1 MRGKPTLDR
10 VIREDFIEKVLFKLR
25 CEDDREIIR

>member
-1 MRGKPTLDR
+1 MSGKPTLDR

-25 CEDDREIIR
+25 GEDDREIIR